1 MATVIIPTPLR
12 KFTNNTARLQVSPG
26 TIHSTFRE
34 LTQNFPD
41 LKKHLLDEDGNIR
54 SYVNIFIGNDD
65 IRDLQQADTAVK
77 EDAVISIV
85 PAIAGGSPETHGA
98 PRPNESAST
107 DSHSSTTSAGT
118 PSSAAPSGTPGPSP
132 TASAGAPFSKEEL
145 ARYNRHIIIPGFGM
159 EAQLKL
165 KAAKVLVIGSG
176 GLGSPVLLYL
186 AAAGVG
192 TIGIVDFDVVDD
204 SNLQRQVL
212 FGVDAIG
219 KPKVEAARRR
229 LESLNPYI
237 KLHVYNTHLNSQ
249 NALEILKDYDVIAD
263 GTDNFPTRY
272 LVNDASVLLGKPNV
286 YASIFQF
293 EGQVSV
299 FNYRNAHG
307 ELGPNYRD
315 LYPTPPPPGLVPSCA
330 EGGVLGVLPGIIGSL
345 QALEVIKV
353 ITGVGDTLSGR
364 FYIFDALN
372 FESRT
377 FTIRRRKDNPVNG
390 ENPTITA
397 LIDYEQFCGMRAVEE
412 RHLKEITAKEL
423 YDWQVR
429 GEKFQ
434 LIDVREPH
442 EYDIV
447 NIGAELIP
455 LGSVTDNSNKI
466 DRDIPVV
473 LHCKVGGRS
482 AKAIREL
489 EEKFGFTNLYNLKG
503 GILAYIDE
511 VQPELTKY

>member
-12 KFTNNTARLQVSPG
+12 KFTNNTARLQVGAG
-26 TIHSTFRE
+26 TIHDTVKE
-34 LTQNFPD
+34 LTLSFPD
-41 LKKHLLDEDGNIR
+41 LKKHLLDEGGKIR

-65 IRDLQQADTAVK
+65 IRDLQQENTAVK

-85 PAIAGGSPETHGA
+85 PAIAGGAPAPQNTPSPGA
-98 PRPNESAST
+98 PAS
-107 DSHSSTTSAGT
+107 
-118 PSSAAPSGTPGPSP
+118 
-132 TASAGAPFSKEEL
+132 APFSREEL

-159 EAQLKL
+159 EAQQKL

-212 FGVDAIG
+212 FGVDEIG
-219 KPKVEAARRR
+219 KPKVEAAKRR
-229 LESLNPYI
+229 LEALNPYI
-237 KLHVYNTHLNSQ
+237 KIEIHNTHINSG
-249 NALEILKDYDVIAD
+249 NALDIIRNYDVIAD

-272 LVNDASVLLGKPNV
+272 LVNDAAVLLDKPNV

-299 FNYRNAHG
+299 FNYRDQQDV
-307 ELGPNYRD
+307 LGPNYRD

-353 ITGVGDTLSGR
+353 ITGVGETLSGR

-377 FTIRRRKDNPVNG
+377 FTIKRREDNPING
-390 ENPTITA
+390 KNPTITA

-412 RHLKEITAKEL
+412 KPLKEVTVKEL
-423 YDWQVR
+423 YDWQVK

-447 NIGAELIP
+447 NIGGELIP
-455 LGSVTDNSNKI
+455 VGTIGANGDKI
-466 DRDIPVV
+466 DTDRKVV
-473 LHCKVGGRS
+473 VHCKSGARS
-482 AKAIREL
+482 ARAIREL
-489 EEKFGFTNLYNLKG
+489 EEKFGYNNLYNLKG

-511 VQPELTKY
+511 VKPELTKY

>member
-1 MATVIIPTPLR
+1 MIKRGGLKTFIMNDATIT
-12 KFTNNTARLQVSPG
+12 
-26 TIHSTFRE
+26 
-34 LTQNFPD
+34 
-41 LKKHLLDEDGNIR
+41 
-54 SYVNIFIGNDD
+54 
-65 IRDLQQADTAVK
+65 
-77 EDAVISIV
+77 
-85 PAIAGGSPETHGA
+85 
-98 PRPNESAST
+98 
-107 DSHSSTTSAGT
+107 
-118 PSSAAPSGTPGPSP
+118 
-132 TASAGAPFSKEEL
+132 FSKEEL
-145 ARYNRHIIIPGFGM
+145 ARYNRHIIIPDFGL
-159 EAQLKL
+159 EAQKKL
-165 KAAKVLVIGSG
+165 KAARVLVVGSG

-212 FGVDAIG
+212 FGVHEIG
-219 KPKVEAARRR
+219 KSKVEAAKQR
-229 LESLNPYI
+229 LEALNPHI
-237 KLHVYNTHLNSQ
+237 QFILYNTQLTSQ
-249 NALEILKDYDVIAD
+249 NALDIIKDYDLVAD

-272 LVNDASVLLGKPNV
+272 LVNDACVLLGKPNI

-299 FNYRNAHG
+299 FNYRYANG
-307 ELGPNYRD
+307 DLGPNYRD

-353 ITGVGDTLSGR
+353 ITGVGEPLAGR

-377 FTIRRRKDNPVNG
+377 FNISRRDDNPLNG
-390 ENPTITA
+390 KNPTITQ
-397 LIDYEQFCGMRAVEE
+397 LIDYEQFCGVKAVEKPV
-412 RHLKEITAKEL
+412 KEITVQEL
-423 YDWQVR
+423 YELQVK
-429 GEKFQ
+429 GESFQ
-434 LIDVREPH
+434 LIDVREPY

-455 LGSVTDNSNKI
+455 LATVADNAAKI
-466 DRDIPVV
+466 SKDQKVIV
-473 LHCKVGGRS
+473 HCKMGGRS

-489 EEKFGFTNLYNLKG
+489 EEKFGFSNLYNLKG

>member
-1 MATVIIPTPLR
+1 MSNDNI
-12 KFTNNTARLQVSPG
+12 KFSR
-26 TIHSTFRE
+26 
-34 LTQNFPD
+34 
-41 LKKHLLDEDGNIR
+41 
-54 SYVNIFIGNDD
+54 
-65 IRDLQQADTAVK
+65 
-77 EDAVISIV
+77 
-85 PAIAGGSPETHGA
+85 
-98 PRPNESAST
+98 
-107 DSHSSTTSAGT
+107 
-118 PSSAAPSGTPGPSP
+118 
-132 TASAGAPFSKEEL
+132 EEL
-145 ARYNRHIIIPGFGM
+145 ARYDRHIIIPDFGL
-159 EAQLKL
+159 EAQKKL

-212 FGVDAIG
+212 FGVDEVG
-219 KPKVEAARRR
+219 KLKAEAARER
-229 LESLNPYI
+229 LEALNPYI
-237 KLHVYNTHLNSQ
+237 DIVVHNTRLTSE
-249 NALEILKDYDVIAD
+249 NALNIIKQYDVVAD

-272 LVNDASVLLGKPNV
+272 LVNDACVLLDKPNV

-299 FNYRNAHG
+299 FNYVNAKG
-307 ELGPNYRD
+307 ERGPNYRD
-315 LYPTPPPPGLVPSCA
+315 LYPAPPPPGLVPSCA

-353 ITGVGDTLSGR
+353 VTGVGELLNGR

-377 FTIRRRKDNPVNG
+377 FKIKRNPANPLNG
-390 ENPTITA
+390 TNPTIKA
-397 LIDYEQFCGMRAVEE
+397 LIDYEQFCGLKSNEKTTV
-412 RHLKEITAKEL
+412 KEITVSDL
-423 YDWQVR
+423 YDLQVK
-429 GEKFQ
+429 GEPFQ

-455 LGSVTDNSNKI
+455 LGTVSANA
-466 DRDIPVV
+466 DRIAKDKKVIV
-473 LHCKVGGRS
+473 HCKVGGRS
-482 AKAIREL
+482 AKAVQEL
-489 EEKFGFTNLYNLKG
+489 QDKFGFTNLYNLKG

>member
-12 KFTNNTARLQVSPG
+12 KFTNNTARLEVNAG
-26 TIHSTFRE
+26 TIQDTVNE
-34 LTQNFPD
+34 LTRNFPD
-41 LKKHLLDEDGNIR
+41 LKKHLLDEGGGIR
-54 SYVNIFIGNDD
+54 SYVNIFVGNND
-65 IRDLQQADTAVK
+65 IRDLEQERTAVK
-77 EDAVISIV
+77 EDTVISIV
-85 PAIAGGSPETHGA
+85 PAIAGGSPDQPLFT
-98 PRPNESAST
+98 
-107 DSHSSTTSAGT
+107 
-118 PSSAAPSGTPGPSP
+118 
-132 TASAGAPFSKEEL
+132 KEEL
-145 ARYNRHIIIPGFGM
+145 ARYNRHIIIPEFGM
-159 EAQLKL
+159 EAQQKL
-165 KAAKVLVIGSG
+165 KKAKVLVIGSG

-212 FGVDAIG
+212 FGIDEIG
-219 KPKVEAARRR
+219 KPKVEAAKRR
-229 LESLNPYI
+229 LEALNPYI
-237 KLHVYNTHLNSQ
+237 KLHLYNTHLNSS
-249 NALEILKDYDVIAD
+249 NALDIFKDYDVIAD

-272 LVNDASVLLGKPNV
+272 LVNDAAVLLGKPNV

-299 FNYRNAHG
+299 FNYKDSKG
-307 ELGPNYRD
+307 ETGPNYRD

-353 ITGVGDTLSGR
+353 ITGVGETLSGR
-364 FYIFDALN
+364 FFIFDALN

-377 FTIRRRKDNPVNG
+377 FNIKRRGDNPING
-390 ENPTITA
+390 KNPSITA

-412 RHLKEITAKEL
+412 KPLKEITAKEL
-423 YDWQVR
+423 YDWQVK

-447 NIGAELIP
+447 NIGGELIP
-455 LGSVTDNSNKI
+455 LATVSANAGRFDTERKI
-466 DRDIPVV
+466 VV
-473 LHCKVGGRS
+473 HCKMGGRS

-489 EEKFGFTNLYNLKG
+489 EEKFGFTNLYNLRG
-503 GILAYIDE
+503 GILSYIDE